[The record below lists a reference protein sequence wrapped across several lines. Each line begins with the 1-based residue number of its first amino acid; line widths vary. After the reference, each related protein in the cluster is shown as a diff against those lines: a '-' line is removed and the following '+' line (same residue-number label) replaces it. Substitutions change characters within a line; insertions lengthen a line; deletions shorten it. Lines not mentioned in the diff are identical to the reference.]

1 MSQVLLPPGWPRPP
15 GYSLGIAATGRI
27 VMTGGLI
34 GWDERGMFAE
44 GFAAQTARALDTT
57 LAVLAEAGAR
67 SEHVLRQ
74 TWYVTSREAYS
85 AALPELGAI
94 WRERFGR
101 HYPAMAVV
109 IVAGLVEPAAMVEIE
124 TTAVI
129 PAA

>member
-1 MSQVLLPPGWPRPP
+1 MTQVLLPPGWPRPP
-15 GYSLGIAATGRI
+15 GYSLGLAATGRV

-34 GWDERGMFAE
+34 GWDEAGRFAD
-44 GFAAQTARALDTT
+44 GFAPQVARALDTT
-57 LAVLAEAGAR
+57 LAVLAEAGAGPA
-67 SEHVLRQ
+67 HVLRQ
-74 TWYVTSREAYS
+74 TWYVTSREAYT

-94 WRERFGR
+94 WRARFGR

-129 PAA
+129 PDA